1 MKTVKILSFDEFKT
15 ITKEQDEKRIKNVY
29 LMDLTP
35 SGPICM
41 KIVNLTF
48 DSIVRDVFKSPK
60 YVFFEII
67 GSEDEISENK
77 QDSEN
82 RYLKEMKY
90 AVEISENDEEQGHG
104 LADTILCDFL
114 KHLGYTEIVDEF
126 EKVKKWYS

>member
-1 MKTVKILSFDEFKT
+1 MKTVNILSFDEFKT
-15 ITKEQDEKRIKNVY
+15 ITKEQDEKRIENVY

-35 SGPICM
+35 SGPVCM

-48 DSIVRDVFKSPK
+48 DSIIHDVLKSPE
-60 YVFFEII
+60 YVFFEIV
-67 GSEDEISENK
+67 GSENEISENK

-82 RYLKEMKY
+82 RYLEEMKR
-90 AVEISENDEEQGHG
+90 AVEISNNDEEQGHG

>member
-48 DSIVRDVFKSPK
+48 DSIVRDVFKSPE
-60 YVFFEII
+60 YAFFEII
-67 GSEDEISENK
+67 SSENEILENEP
-77 QDSEN
+77 DYEN
-82 RYLKEMKY
+82 RYLEEMKR
-90 AVEISENDEEQGHG
+90 AVEISKNDEEQGHG